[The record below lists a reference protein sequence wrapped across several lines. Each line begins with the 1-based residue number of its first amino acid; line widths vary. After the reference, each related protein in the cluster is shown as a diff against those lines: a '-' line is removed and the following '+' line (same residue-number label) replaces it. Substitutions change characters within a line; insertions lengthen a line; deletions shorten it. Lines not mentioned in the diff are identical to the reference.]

1 MLLPSSSSQK
11 PTCNSCML
19 PFSSPFPNRN
29 LNPHRLL
36 YQFPLLNY
44 GVCNNLTFTTKEC
57 CLQRISFRCQIVLS
71 IANQFSLLNCV
82 VCSKSVFT
90 VKFCLSAANQ
100 FFTAELCSL
109 QRISFR
115 CWIVLSSANRFSLP
129 NCGVRSESVFTAAL
143 WCQQQIVSAVE
154 LWCQQRI
161 RFRCRIMKSP
171 AN

>member
-11 PTCNSCML
+11 PACNSCML

-109 QRISFR
+109 QRISF
-115 CWIVLSSANRFSLP
+115 SLP